1 MAKSKILKQGVIS
14 QIQNSFEFLEKEQ
27 GSIFWIMNQNLKIS
41 ISKSKELELDD
52 LKKLIGVVFW

>member
-14 QIQNSFEFLEKEQ
+14 QIQNYFEFLEKEQ
-27 GSIFWIMNQNLKIS
+27 GSILWIMNQNLKIS

>member
-27 GSIFWIMNQNLKIS
+27 GSIF
-41 ISKSKELELDD
+41 
-52 LKKLIGVVFW
+52 

>member
-27 GSIFWIMNQNLKIS
+27 GSIFWIKNQNLKIS

-52 LKKLIGVVFW
+52 LKKLIGVVLW